1 MRRVISHLERPILL
15 AWGAV
20 FLLGTAV
27 CGAGLGMVKGW
38 LDHSP
43 PLEDFEA
50 YNPPEATIL
59 YDMAG
64 KSYATLFEQKRIV
77 VDIRDLP
84 AHVPDAFVA
93 IEDRNFRDHIG
104 VDPKGIVRAFV
115 TNLSRRSAAQGASTI
130 TQQLARNLIA
140 RVGREKSVARKVREM
155 FVALQMEHDYAK
167 DQILEIYL
175 NQIYLGSGAYGVE
188 SAARTFFGKPATQL
202 NLAEAATLAGLPQ
215 LPEKYSPLNNA
226 ALAEKR
232 RDQVLSRLREYGY
245 IDDEEYDEGL
255 GTRVE
260 PTSGTLAGSVVAAY
274 FVDAVQRELAD
285 DPVLAGMQLHR
296 AGLSLRTTIDARAQ
310 SAAEAAIA
318 ERMPDLEEKF
328 FLARQERFREAQ
340 GTPEYRQA
348 PAKGRVRMG
357 SVRRVFADSVTVETP
372 GGWRGNLPIPRGAAR
387 YFTEEAG
394 LAQGAGVDFVVTAAD
409 PGRKLF
415 KGELLPRTH
424 MQAAVVAIESHSGF
438 VRALVGGRSFRDRAN
453 SGSYNRAWQ
462 ARRQPGSTLKPLLF
476 AIAVE
481 HGLRPDHPVSD
492 SPIRFGDGYSPRNY
506 ENKYLGHTTVQRAL
520 EKSANAATFR
530 VVRSVGLA
538 ESLEHLRR
546 FQRIG
551 RQGWDLP
558 KYWPV
563 VLGSSEMTPIEVA
576 GAYQI
581 LANSGVGRG
590 PHLVTGVWNAEGRD
604 TPVFD
609 GRLDVP
615 IVAPESAARVIQMMA
630 NVMRFGTG
638 SSARELLPEELR
650 PLVAGKT
657 GTTDDNRDAWFAG
670 FTPFETIV
678 VWVGFDDPLPMGPGC
693 TGGKMAGPIWA
704 SLARDLWLARSEEQR
719 AAATLPLPEGWVA
732 VTQEDGRALV
742 MRESDMALSPATSLA
757 LAEAESSASSPP
769 APGELHPEDLPIPVV
784 ASYEDTPGG
793 DN

>member
-1 MRRVISHLERPILL
+1 
-15 AWGAV
+15 
-20 FLLGTAV
+20 
-27 CGAGLGMVKGW
+27 MVRGW

-59 YDMAG
+59 YDMGG
-64 KSYATLFEQKRIV
+64 KPYATLFEQKRIV

-104 VDPKGIVRAFV
+104 VDPKGIARAFA
-115 TNLSRRSAAQGASTI
+115 TNLSRRTAAQGASTI
-130 TQQLARNLIA
+130 TQQLARNLIG

-188 SAARTFFGKPATQL
+188 SAARTFFGKPAAHL

-245 IDDEEYDEGL
+245 IDDEEYDSGL
-255 GTRVE
+255 ATRVE

-274 FVDAVQRELAD
+274 FVDAVQRELSD

-296 AGLSLRTTIDARAQ
+296 AGLSLRTTLDAGAQ
-310 SAAEAAIA
+310 SAAEAAVA
-318 ERMPDLEEKF
+318 ERMPELEEKF
-328 FLARQERFREAQ
+328 FQARQERFRDAQ
-340 GTPEYRQA
+340 GEAGYRYPPER
-348 PAKGRVRMG
+348 GRVRMG
-357 SVRRVFADSVTVETP
+357 SVRRLFSDSVTVETP
-372 GGWRGNLPIPRGAAR
+372 GGWRGNLPIPRGAAG
-387 YFTEEAG
+387 YFSEAAG
-394 LAQGAGVDFVVTAAD
+394 LVQGAGVDFVVTSVD
-409 PGRKLF
+409 PKRKLF

-424 MQAAVVAIESHSGF
+424 LQAAVVAIDSRSGC
-438 VRALVGGRSFRDRAN
+438 VRALVGGRNFRDRAN

-462 ARRQPGSTLKPLLF
+462 ARRQPGSTLKPLFF
-476 AIAVE
+476 AIAIE

-492 SPIRFGDGYSPRNY
+492 SPIRFPDGYSPRNY
-506 ENKYLGHTTVQRAL
+506 ENKYLGATTVQRAL

-530 VVRSVGLA
+530 VVRSVGLKD
-538 ESLEHLRR
+538 SLEELRR

-551 RQGWDLP
+551 RASWSLP
-558 KYWPV
+558 AYWPV

-576 GAYQI
+576 GAYQP
-581 LANSGVGRG
+581 LANAGTARG

-604 TPVFD
+604 TPVSD
-609 GRLDVP
+609 GRSDTALLS
-615 IVAPESAARVIQMMA
+615 PESAARVIQMMA

-638 SSARELLPEELR
+638 TTAHGMLPEDLR

-657 GTTDDNRDAWFAG
+657 GTTDDNRDAWFGG

-678 VWVGFDDPLPMGPGC
+678 VWVGFDDPFPMGPGC
-693 TGGKMAGPIWA
+693 TGGRMAGPIWA
-704 SLARDLWLARSEEQR
+704 SVARDLWLARPEAER
-719 AAATLPLPEGWVA
+719 ASATLPLPEGWVA
-732 VTQEDGRALV
+732 TTQADGRALV
-742 MRESDMALSPATSLA
+742 LRESDMALSPTLSVA
-757 LAEAESSASSPP
+757 LNDAETGVQAPP
-769 APGELHPEDLPIPVV
+769 PPEELHPEDLPIPVV
-784 ASYEDTPGG
+784 AGFEDDPST